1 MKEVNRTRVEKKIMK
16 YLKKIHKVYLNYLDN
31 IPEGEGISEG
41 QKEQAYLSLTSF
53 RDSVI
58 FNNSP
63 KLPDKYYMSTWEG
76 INDKNK

>member
-16 YLKKIHKVYLNYLDN
+16 YLKKINKVYLNYLDS
-31 IPEGEGISEG
+31 IPEGISEDRK
-41 QKEQAYLSLTSF
+41 KEAYLSLVSY
-53 RDSVI
+53 RDCVM